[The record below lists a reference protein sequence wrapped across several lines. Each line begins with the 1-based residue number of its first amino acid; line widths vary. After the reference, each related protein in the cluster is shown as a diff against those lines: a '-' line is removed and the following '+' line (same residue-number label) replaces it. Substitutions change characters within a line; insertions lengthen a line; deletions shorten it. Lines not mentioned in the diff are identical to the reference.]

1 MPKGPKCLTLGIMGL
16 ISPCGT
22 GPSPVYADS
31 GFLLGADYIGVWAQC
46 SVATIFWF
54 SCWSACRSC
63 FF

>member
-1 MPKGPKCLTLGIMGL
+1 MGI

-31 GFLLGADYIGVWAQC
+31 GFLLGADYWRLGAM
-46 SVATIFWF
+46 FGGYN